1 MHLGRRATVMACL
14 VLLTAGAALAR
25 DPGERPLVIAH
36 RGASQHLPEHTL
48 EAYRLAIRM
57 GADFIEPDLFLT
69 ADGVLV
75 ARHDRS
81 LVATTDILARLPGR
95 PVEVDRLT
103 FAEIRQLSALSRG
116 GPAYAPRDAAPPGL
130 RVPALAE
137 ILDELRALHAAT
149 GRIVGIYP
157 EVKTIGAGLNA
168 ANRATA
174 DALLAELAAPRHG
187 GLFDGSRGNVF
198 LQSFDAE
205 VVAHLAGA
213 TDLPVI
219 QLASTC
225 PEAEQAAAIARH
237 ADGIG
242 LRADRASGP
251 CLARLRAAG
260 LLVHVWTLSDA
271 DPGLHAT
278 MFAAGVDGVFT
289 NAPDTAVAA
298 RAAMEPQGAPRAWT
312 ALGPARRRAP

>member
-1 MHLGRRATVMACL
+1 MPIARRAA
-14 VLLTAGAALAR
+14 LLAGLGLAAMPRAAPAR
-25 DPGERPLVIAH
+25 ALGERPLVIAH
-36 RGASQHLPEHTL
+36 RGASQHLPEHTM

-95 PVEVDRLT
+95 PVEVDRLA
-103 FAEIRQLSALSRG
+103 FAEIRELSALSRG
-116 GPAYAPRDAAPPGL
+116 GPAYAPREAGPPGL
-130 RVPALAE
+130 RIPAFAE

-149 GRIVGIYP
+149 GRIVGVYP

-168 ANRATA
+168 ANRAIA
-174 DALLAELAAPRHG
+174 DALLAELADPRHG

-205 VVAHLAGA
+205 VVAHLAAA

-219 QLASTC
+219 RLSSACPDPAQL
-225 PEAEQAAAIARH
+225 AAIARH
-237 ADGIG
+237 AAGIG
-242 LRADRASGP
+242 LRADQASAP
-251 CLARLRAAG
+251 CLARLREAG

-271 DPGLHAT
+271 DPGLHAA

-289 NAPDTAVAA
+289 NAPATAVAA
-298 RAAMEPQGAPRAWT
+298 RAAMEAPGAPRTWT
-312 ALGPARRRAP
+312 AAARPRGG